1 MYVEAFHQILKY
13 LYMKGKINQCVAIC
27 VHLLMKIAK
36 DKAFERQIKLE
47 KVKAS
52 YGAGIIDDRYVHTT

>member
-1 MYVEAFHQILKY
+1 MYVEPFHQTLNY
-13 LYMKGKINQCVAIC
+13 LYMRAKINRRVDKC

-47 KVKAS
+47 KRKTS
-52 YGAGIIDDRYVHTT
+52 Y